1 MKNDHRLRWS
11 FFLWWMTMKR
21 LIVMGIMAGI
31 GTLASAAQL
40 SRADSGA
47 IALRGPIAEG
57 DVDKLRL
64 LATPG
69 TTLLRVNSEGGDAL
83 AAMQLGRYLRRQQW
97 DIAVDTVCAGSC
109 SLYVFPA
116 ARHKRIPADAVL
128 ALQESAFLHAQ
139 ASPPQ
144 LRRTLAEAGVAAED
158 LERETAALAARLA
171 DTAAQETAFAAELGI
186 APAFY
191 RDFQHV
197 AAQAES
203 VRQRFPDQEAAV
215 YWWPAAAR
223 LQRCYGIAGVD
234 EGTRAARLAP
244 DGYLYVPALS
254 ALVMG
259 DQALRGCP

>member
-1 MKNDHRLRWS
+1 
-11 FFLWWMTMKR
+11 MKR

-64 LATPG
+64 LAVPG

-97 DIAVDTVCAGSC
+97 DIAIDTVCAGSC
-109 SLYVFPA
+109 ALYVFPA
-116 ARHKRIPADAVL
+116 AYRKHIPADAVL
-128 ALQESAFLHAQ
+128 ALQESAFLRAQ
-139 ASPPQ
+139 ASPAQ
-144 LRRTLAEAGVAAED
+144 MRRTLAEAGVAAED
-158 LERETAALAARLA
+158 IGSETAALAARLA
-171 DTAAQETAFAAELGI
+171 DTAAQEAEFAAELEI

-191 RDFQHV
+191 RDFPQV

-215 YWWPAAAR
+215 HWWPAAAR
-223 LQRCYGIAGVD
+223 LRRCYGIAGVD
-234 EGTRAARLAP
+234 EGSRAARMLP

-254 ALVMG
+254 ALVMA
-259 DQALRGCP
+259 DQALADCP